1 MTQNDNRE
9 RDERGRY
16 VETVTTERVLE
27 FLRRADEPM
36 TATELADEFD
46 VTNRAVLNKLNA
58 LHEHE
63 DAERKE
69 VGARAV
75 VWWATGRPSPP
86 EEADTLA
93 DVVGGFGML
102 DGEAGEEFAAT
113 VREGRKEMNESMEDR
128 TDALFGE

>member
-1 MTQNDNRE
+1 MSRNDNRE
-9 RDERGRY
+9 RDEHGRY
-16 VETVTTERVLE
+16 VETLTAERVLAY
-27 FLRRADEPM
+27 LRRADEPM
-36 TATELADEFD
+36 TAAELADVFD
-46 VTNRAVLNKLNA
+46 VTNRGVLNKLNA
-58 LHEHE
+58 LHEHG

-69 VGARAV
+69 VGGRAV

-113 VREGRKEMNESMEDR
+113 VRERRKEMNESMKDR
-128 TDALFGE
+128 TNALFGE